1 MSVPICEKTVHVLYS
16 VAPFWYGAE
25 CAGSLHIELA
35 SEIAHTSHISD
46 RAVKV
51 LSLTRRTRRDF
62 DVARDSATRI
72 RACGRRAAT
81 NALGRPHD
89 LLYRGLHYYDL
100 PCARATRSPEYA
112 QLSLIHKNL
121 HSNFDS
127 LLSKR
132 GKLKRANA
140 VARLESKLRVLLA
153 SAACVLN
160 DVGAAGV
167 GNDISDDAIIVM
179 QRNVLQRMSEL
190 AYAAL
195 SASARASLQKVCDSM
210 RRKCRKEQWSD
221 EGDDM
226 LRDALRRRCGV
237 ALKTGTGW
245 LY

>member
-1 MSVPICEKTVHVLYS
+1 MSVPICEEAIHVLYN
-16 VAPFWYGAE
+16 VAPFRFGNE

-35 SEIAHTSHISD
+35 SDIDRTSHISN

-62 DVARDSATRI
+62 DIARESATRI

-81 NALGRPHD
+81 NAFGRPHD
-89 LLYRGLHYYDL
+89 LAYRSLHYYDL
-100 PCARATRSPEYA
+100 PCARAAHSPKYA

-121 HSNFDS
+121 RLNFDS

-140 VARLESKLRVLLA
+140 VTRLESKLRSLLA
-153 SAACVLN
+153 FAAYTLN
-160 DVGAAGV
+160 DVSATGV
-167 GNDISDDAIIVM
+167 GNDISDETIIAM
-179 QRNVLQRMSEL
+179 QHNILQRMSEL
-190 AYAAL
+190 AHAAL
-195 SASARASLQKVCDSM
+195 STSARASLQKVCDSM
-210 RRKCRKEQWSD
+210 RRKYRKEQWSD

-226 LRDALRRRCGV
+226 LRDALRRRCGI
-237 ALKTGTGW
+237 ALKTGAGW